1 MCGQLRSGEA
11 GLDNSVCAQAAAPA
25 LCHMWQCA
33 PQCGDQASLQL
44 PPQPHQASPAGKAK
58 PLSTAVRTTARP
70 VHSASLR
77 AVLLCTVCTLGP
89 PHPLH
94 ARPTLLRASLS
105 PQISK
110 VTNYQVATDPIQTN
124 ILRLF

>member
-77 AVLLCTVCTLGP
+77 AVLLCCSALVHRLYTRPATSS
-89 PHPLH
+89 
-94 ARPTLLRASLS
+94 ARPTNPAPGLFVSS
-105 PQISK
+105 NKQIDQLPSR
-110 VTNYQVATDPIQTN
+110 N
-124 ILRLF
+124 

>member
-77 AVLLCTVCTLGP
+77 AVLLCCSCAPSVHSARHILCTPDQPCSGP
-89 PHPLH
+89 LC
-94 ARPTLLRASLS
+94 LL
-105 PQISK
+105 K
-110 VTNYQVATDPIQTN
+110 
-124 ILRLF
+124 